1 MTFKRGGGRSHSD
14 DTPLAMPLPFPTSQ
28 AKCTPFPDFSSKLYT
43 LFRLLKQIAHT
54 FRTSQ
59 IVHPFPTSQANRTPF
74 PDFSSK
80 LHTLSGRHKQIG
92 HPSRLLKQ
100 IAYPFQTSQANWTPF
115 PDFSS
120 KLHTLSRLLKQIA
133 HPFQTSQVN
142 CTPFPDFSSK
152 LHTLSRPNW
161 LENDTLTLKVV
172 CGVYPRSQVFHF
184 NQSIYYK

>member
-1 MTFKRGGGRSHSD
+1 M
-14 DTPLAMPLPFPTSQ
+14 
-28 AKCTPFPDFSSKLYT
+28 YT
-43 LFRLLKQIAHT
+43 LSRLLKQI
-54 FRTSQ
+54 
-59 IVHPFPTSQANRTPF
+59 VHPFQTSQANCTHFPDFTNCAPF

-161 LENDTLTLKVV
+161 LENDTLTLKVI

-184 NQSIYYK
+184 NQLIYYK